1 MHIYEYST
9 GYGALTTAI
18 TDNGQTVVAVHAS
31 ADVVHDYKAING
43 TGINRLLRF
52 LAIKEYRRLYR

>member
-18 TDNGQTVVAVHAS
+18 TVNGQIVVSVHAS
-31 ADVVHDYKAING
+31 ADVVNDYKEING
-43 TGINRLLRF
+43 TGINRRLRF
-52 LAIKEYRRLYR
+52 LAITEYRRLHR